1 MFNRKLC
8 FTRET
13 TNRKS
18 SNNRKFA
25 HSPLGS
31 SLKRKNAIEKE
42 EYKVLKNQINLI
54 NNNIEDSNMVKDDVK
69 IDGEIIV
76 NVGHKYIGDELKN
89 LIANNF

>member
-1 MFNRKLC
+1 M
-8 FTRET
+8 
-13 TNRKS
+13 
-18 SNNRKFA
+18 

-42 EYKVLKNQINLI
+42 EYQVLKNQINLI

-69 IDGEIIV
+69 TDGEIIV

-89 LIANNF
+89 LTANNF